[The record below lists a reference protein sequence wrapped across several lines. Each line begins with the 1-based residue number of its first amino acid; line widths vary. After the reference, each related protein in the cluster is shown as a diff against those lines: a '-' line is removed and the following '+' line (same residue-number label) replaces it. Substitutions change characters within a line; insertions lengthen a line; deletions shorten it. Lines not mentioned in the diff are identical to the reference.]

1 MEALIS
7 GLLEPFD
14 PLKYIVTR
22 YMQRFELFMK
32 ANDMP
37 EDRKKSVFLTAIGY
51 DSYEV
56 LANTFEKP
64 EQETL
69 KTLKAEVQKHFNTKS
84 SVIAEQYKFSCR
96 HQKESESIADFV
108 AELRKLAARCNFKK
122 ASLDE
127 TLCDKFVCGLQHEY
141 IRSRLLTEEDNL
153 TFDRSVKI
161 ATGLEGAKKHAHL
174 MQQETKE
181 EVHRTTRRHN
191 TFNSR
196 SSTII

>member
-1 MEALIS
+1 MAALIS

-14 PLKYIVTR
+14 PSKYSVTR
-22 YMQRFELFMK
+22 YMKRFELFVK
-32 ANDMP
+32 ANDIQ
-37 EDRKKSVFLTAIGY
+37 EE

-56 LANTFEKP
+56 LANIFEKP

-69 KTLKAEVQKHFNTKS
+69 ETLEAELQKHFNPKS
-84 SVIAEQYKFSCR
+84 SIIAERYKFGCR

-108 AELRKLAARCNFKK
+108 ADLCKLAAPCNFKK

-127 TLCDKFVCGLQHEY
+127 TLRDKFVCGLQHEY

-153 TFDRSVKI
+153 TFDRSVEI

-174 MQQETKE
+174 MQQETKKE
-181 EVHRTTRRHN
+181 EVHRTTRR
-191 TFNSR
+191 
-196 SSTII
+196 